1 MSDVLNLLQLEKFKN
16 HIQIDSEHCLEY
28 FRRQCVSAEEIIFT
42 VHISY
47 ECLRQWHKVRSTL
60 SGIGHVEILNALLQE
75 RNAVKVKEDCERIEG
90 RLRRAC
96 SEIKSKYAGKN
107 GNSYR
112 KLTEKEL
119 KIAMRASE
127 ILTLSEVE
135 SQLKKEKAKN
145 EEVLSQHEALKARCK
160 DLYCQLVEAQTA
172 EEEAIVMLA
181 EANADIEQLRTEN
194 AQLHSY
200 IEKLGQELNFANNHG
215 KVSEVGERQQR
226 RKLKEL
232 KMNIEKA
239 LWFAKTFGL
248 ELESVNFSDESGSII
263 V

>member
-1 MSDVLNLLQLEKFKN
+1 MFVGN
-16 HIQIDSEHCLEY
+16 
-28 FRRQCVSAEEIIFT
+28 VSAEEIIFT

-90 RLRRAC
+90 CLRRAC
-96 SEIKSKYAGKN
+96 SEIKSKYVGKN

-119 KIAMRASE
+119 KIAVRASK
-127 ILTLSEVE
+127 ILTLLEVE
-135 SQLKKEKAKN
+135 SQLKKEKAR
-145 EEVLSQHEALKARCK
+145 QHKALKARCE
-160 DLYCQLVEAQTA
+160 DLYCQMVEARTA

-181 EANADIEQLRTEN
+181 EANAAIEQLRTEN

-215 KVSEVGERQQR
+215 KVSEVGERQQC

-232 KMNIEKA
+232 KTNIEKA

-248 ELESVNFSDESGSII
+248 ELESVNFSDESRSNHSMIYAQKEKSVRRLI
-263 V
+263 